1 MTDTKTTEKLIL
13 DKLKD
18 HDSVLSKREIQ
29 YMLNTVN
36 KETNFRLNA
45 TDIAYKFLI
54 AVESADEGFRI
65 DDQIT
70 KQGFDW
76 LAKERR
82 KSKNR
87 DQFEYGIAEVVLD
100 NFGYFTL
107 RGFREVNQEKGRKF
121 PFYVPNWMVFS
132 NRNTPTKRIEEFE
145 YHNFGGLVITG

>member
-1 MTDTKTTEKLIL
+1 MTDGKTIQKIIL

-36 KETNFRLNA
+36 KDDA
-45 TDIAYKFLI
+45 TDIAHEFLI
-54 AVESADEGFRI
+54 GVESADEGFRI
-65 DDQIT
+65 DETQTI
-70 KQGFDW
+70 QGLDW

-87 DQFEYGIAEVVLD
+87 EQFEYGVAEIVLD
-100 NFGYFTL
+100 NFSHFSL
-107 RGFREVNQEKGRKF
+107 RGFREVNFENGRKF

-132 NRNTPTKRIEEFE
+132 TDKTPSKRNEEFE